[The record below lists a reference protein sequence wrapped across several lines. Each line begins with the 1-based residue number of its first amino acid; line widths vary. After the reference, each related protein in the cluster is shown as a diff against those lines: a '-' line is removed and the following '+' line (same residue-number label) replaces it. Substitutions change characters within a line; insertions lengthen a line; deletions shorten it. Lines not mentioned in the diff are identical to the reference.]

1 MGNDDTLISQLIEET
16 YTESIE
22 EDQDDKTIDLSKYF
36 EKRLNQVDYISIRDY
51 LVQHHLSHQFLT
63 YQKSSGCYRLLFKDS
78 TLDFPSNWSIF
89 GEIKTQDFVFLNQ
102 SQDEDFLLD
111 IFSEMCGS
119 LQNIILVKESK
130 EVQLVFVSDEE
141 ANEHVGWIK
150 NYFEKKNQ
158 ESMVEKTAA

>member
-36 EKRLNQVDYISIRDY
+36 EKR
-51 LVQHHLSHQFLT
+51 
-63 YQKSSGCYRLLFKDS
+63 YRLLFKDS

-150 NYFEKKNQ
+150 NYFEKKN
-158 ESMVEKTAA
+158 EEAMVEKTAA